1 MTNRVGIKWD
11 DLSEVKF
18 GEIANMISAE
28 SKDDAHGYHED
39 INGEGVT
46 LVDGERMSNLI
57 GTIVMT
63 YPSMVMERQVVF
75 WRDTD
80 FSGSL
85 AILNENDFERT

>member
-1 MTNRVGIKWD
+1 MTNRVDIKWD

-46 LVDGERMSNLI
+46 LVDWKRMPNL
-57 GTIVMT
+57 
-63 YPSMVMERQVVF
+63 
-75 WRDTD
+75 D
-80 FSGSL
+80 
-85 AILNENDFERT
+85 

>member
-1 MTNRVGIKWD
+1 MD

-46 LVDGERMSNLI
+46 LVDWKRMPNLDWDDSYD
-57 GTIVMT
+57 VPT
-63 YPSMVMERQVVF
+63 Y
-75 WRDTD
+75 
-80 FSGSL
+80 G
-85 AILNENDFERT
+85 